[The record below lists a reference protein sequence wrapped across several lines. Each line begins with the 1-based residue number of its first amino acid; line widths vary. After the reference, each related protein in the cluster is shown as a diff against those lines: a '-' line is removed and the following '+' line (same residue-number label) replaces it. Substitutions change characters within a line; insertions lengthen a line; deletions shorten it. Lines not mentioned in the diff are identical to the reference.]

1 MFKPLEIKTRP
12 KYKLWIRYEDGVEGE
27 VDLSHLAGKGVFK
40 IWNDTRTFEKVKI
53 GPSGEITW
61 NQNVDLCPDS
71 LYLQITQKTPQQ
83 AFENLKETKIDA

>member
-1 MFKPLEIKTRP
+1 MFKPVEIQARP

-83 AFENLKETKIDA
+83 AFKNLKETKIDA